1 MKAGAGLVLAL
12 AIAIPAA
19 ARGDEMKLRT
29 TGLPASAIA
38 AGQNSAGALD
48 EGRLAL
54 TGNNPAQ
61 AISAFHI
68 ALAQAPQ
75 SVAALNGL
83 AVAYD
88 RLGRSDLA
96 RQHFEMA
103 LALEPDAADIAY
115 NLGLALGRAGQDR
128 NAIPH
133 LQRAAMGNDARAA
146 AAARRTLAQ
155 VAARLT
161 TPPAPIVPL
170 PAAPKLAT
178 AGSRIDLASSGEAV
192 LVLAPAIPPPPAAPH
207 PNPMPP
213 APMRL
218 AAVEPAL
225 AARLGEAAVLTI
237 PLAPPPQAPAEASTS
252 AAPAPSPEPH
262 RVASRTPAPAAPALS
277 ERLPPR
283 RGPPEQPV
291 PALAAILPALAQA
304 SPPRLPAIAA
314 QSLRGWRE
322 AAFGRLLMAGRR
334 KTPRPAPF
342 PEQLPAQLPGDRTA
356 LIRQAIARLEVLVAL
371 IEVRHG

>member
-1 MKAGAGLVLAL
+1 MTAATGLVLAL
-12 AIAIPAA
+12 AIAAPAA
-19 ARGDEMKLRT
+19 ARGEDMHPRT

-38 AGQNSAGALD
+38 VGQNSAGALD
-48 EGRLAL
+48 DGRLAL
-54 TGNNPAQ
+54 AGGNPAQ
-61 AISAFHI
+61 AISAFRI

-75 SVAALNGL
+75 TVAALNGL
-83 AVAYD
+83 AIAYD

-115 NLGLALGRAGQDR
+115 NLGLALVRAGMDR
-128 NAIPH
+128 AAIPH

-161 TPPAPIVPL
+161 TPPAPG
-170 PAAPKLAT
+170 APTLAT
-178 AGSRIDLASSGEAV
+178 ASAAGSRIDMASSGEAV
-192 LVLAPAIPPPPAAPH
+192 LVLAPAIPSPPAAPH

-252 AAPAPSPEPH
+252 AAPAPSPEPR

-283 RGPPEQPV
+283 HGPPEQPA
-291 PALAAILPALAQA
+291 PALPAILPALAQA

-356 LIRQAIARLEVLVAL
+356 LIRQAIARLEILVAL

>member
-1 MKAGAGLVLAL
+1 MTAATGLVLAL
-12 AIAIPAA
+12 AIAAPAA
-19 ARGDEMKLRT
+19 ARGEDMHPRT

-38 AGQNSAGALD
+38 VGQTSAGALD
-48 EGRLAL
+48 DGRLAL
-54 TGNNPAQ
+54 AGGNPAQ
-61 AISAFHI
+61 AISAFRI

-75 SVAALNGL
+75 TVAALNGL
-83 AVAYD
+83 AIAYD

-115 NLGLALGRAGQDR
+115 NLGLALVRAGMDR
-128 NAIPH
+128 AAIPH

-161 TPPAPIVPL
+161 TPPAPG
-170 PAAPKLAT
+170 APTLAT
-178 AGSRIDLASSGEAV
+178 ASAAGSRIDMASSGEAV
-192 LVLAPAIPPPPAAPH
+192 LVLAPAIPSPPAAPH
-207 PNPMPP
+207 PNPMPQ

-225 AARLGEAAVLTI
+225 AARLGEAAALTI

-252 AAPAPSPEPH
+252 AAPAPSPEPR

-283 RGPPEQPV
+283 HGPPEQPV
-291 PALAAILPALAQA
+291 PALPAILPALAQA

-322 AAFGRLLMAGRR
+322 AAFGRLLMAGHR

-356 LIRQAIARLEVLVAL
+356 LIRQAIARLEILVAL

>member
-1 MKAGAGLVLAL
+1 MTAATGLVLAL
-12 AIAIPAA
+12 AIAAPAA
-19 ARGDEMKLRT
+19 ARGEDMHPRT

-38 AGQNSAGALD
+38 VGQTSAGALD
-48 EGRLAL
+48 DGRLAL
-54 TGNNPAQ
+54 AGGNPAQ
-61 AISAFHI
+61 AISAFRI

-75 SVAALNGL
+75 TVAALNGL
-83 AVAYD
+83 AIAYD

-115 NLGLALGRAGQDR
+115 NLGLALVRAGMDR
-128 NAIPH
+128 AAIPH

-161 TPPAPIVPL
+161 TPPAPG
-170 PAAPKLAT
+170 APTLAT
-178 AGSRIDLASSGEAV
+178 VSAAGSRIDMASSGEAV
-192 LVLAPAIPPPPAAPH
+192 LVLAPAIPSPPAAPH

-225 AARLGEAAVLTI
+225 AARLGEAAALTI

-252 AAPAPSPEPH
+252 AAPAPSPEPR

-283 RGPPEQPV
+283 HGPPEQPV
-291 PALAAILPALAQA
+291 PALPAILPALAQA

-356 LIRQAIARLEVLVAL
+356 LIRQAIARLEILVAL